1 MGVNVTELKDRITVE
16 PAPLQPATIDC
27 GLAGTVMRFL
37 PPLAALAAGPVE
49 VDGDAQARARPIGPL
64 LDGLRALGV
73 AVSGEH
79 LPFRILGSGT
89 PAGGVVEIDASG
101 SSQFVSGLLLSAARY
116 TEGITVRHIG
126 NSLPSMPHITMT
138 VEMLRDA
145 GVCVDVADNEW
156 RVHPGPIRGGTWDI
170 EPDLSNATP
179 FLAAAAVTG
188 GTVTI
193 PQWPARTTQPGDE
206 IRPILQEMGC
216 EVQLHS
222 SGDLRV
228 TGPTDGKLLGINRDM
243 GDIGELT
250 PTVAALAALAT
261 TPSTLSGIAHLRG
274 HETDRLAA
282 LATEINRIG
291 GNCEEHTDGL
301 HIEPSA
307 LHGGQWHSYHDHR
320 MATAGAIIGLRVPGI
335 KVENIATTAKTL
347 PGFSTMWEA
356 MVS

>member
-1 MGVNVTELKDRITVE
+1 M
-16 PAPLQPATIDC
+16 
-27 GLAGTVMRFL
+27 
-37 PPLAALAAGPVE
+37 
-49 VDGDAQARARPIGPL
+49 
-64 LDGLRALGV
+64 
-73 AVSGEH
+73 
-79 LPFRILGSGT
+79 
-89 PAGGVVEIDASG
+89 
-101 SSQFVSGLLLSAARY
+101 
-116 TEGITVRHIG
+116 RHIG

-145 GVCVDVADNEW
+145 GVRVDVADNEW

-291 GNCEEHTDGL
+291 GNCEEHADGL
-301 HIEPSA
+301 RIEPSA
-307 LHGGQWHSYHDHR
+307 LHGGHWHSYHDHR

-335 KVENIATTAKTL
+335 EVENIATTAKTL